1 LSKVQS
7 KKEEYLN
14 SLTHGIGII
23 LSVIGLIFLSKNYNP
38 QKIEYKYILI
48 YTCSLIILYTAS
60 TTYHI
65 VNLKKYKSLLRK
77 FDHISI
83 YILIAGTYTP
93 VCMSILKESHGD
105 LILALV
111 WGLSFF
117 GTILK
122 LFFTGKFEKISLL
135 LYLIMGWI
143 ILIDIDTFY
152 QNTSAISLWFLALG
166 GLFYSTGILFYIMHK
181 LKYHH
186 VIWHIFVLL
195 GSFFHYLMIF
205 NMST

>member
-1 LSKVQS
+1 MSKVQS